1 MFSWV
6 HDFPVWM
13 TYSFFLVLFI
23 GGSVVASLIVQPRLR
38 KLFDKYSE
46 RNEVI
51 DPILGYMGLIF
62 GILIGSLAITTH
74 QNQSS
79 AQDSVMKEAA
89 TIAVLYRSFSQYP
102 EPKRAEL
109 QMGVRDYTRFLIEE
123 MFPALAQ
130 GTTLTAG
137 NDHLSRIHQAV
148 SSFEPSTKGQEILH
162 AETTRSLN
170 EFISHRRMRVFNSS
184 GSIPDFF
191 WITLFVGWA
200 LSLVLLWMLNVPFGL
215 QLTLGAV
222 LACAMATLVCL
233 IALMDHPFR
242 GEISVSTEPYRL
254 VYDQLMRS
262 VR

>member
-13 TYSFFLVLFI
+13 IYPFFLVLFI
-23 GGSVVASLIVQPRLR
+23 GGSVVASFIVQPRLR
-38 KLFDKYSE
+38 RMFDKYSE

-51 DPILGYMGLIF
+51 DPIIGYMGLIF

-74 QNQSS
+74 QSQTS
-79 AQDSVMKEAA
+79 AQDSVMKEAS

-109 QMGVRDYTRFLIEE
+109 QMDMRDYTRFLIEE

-130 GTTLTAG
+130 GITLTAG
-137 NDHLSRIHQAV
+137 NDRLTRIHQALG
-148 SSFEPSTKGQEILH
+148 SFEPPTKGQEILH
-162 AETTRSLN
+162 AETSRTWN

-191 WITLFVGWA
+191 WITLLVGWA
-200 LSLVLLWMLNVPFGL
+200 LSLVLLWMLSIPFGL
-215 QLTLGAV
+215 QLALGSV

-242 GEISVSTEPYRL
+242 GELSVSTEPYRL
-254 VYDQLMRS
+254 VYEQLMRS
-262 VR
+262 AR